1 MKTDVIQV
9 ANVMVLELAHNGGGV
24 KESLAVSKVIIL
36 MYFTILKTFTS
47 NHKLMATSK
56 FKNLSMMDLSP
67 LEVDLFC

>member
-9 ANVMVLELAHNGGGV
+9 ANAMVLELAHNGGGV

-36 MYFTILKTFTS
+36 VYFTILKTFTS
-47 NHKLMATSK
+47 DHKLMATSK
-56 FKNLSMMDLSP
+56 FKSLSMMDLSP